1 MLYRVKQF
9 VWALI
14 SIFKEVD
21 NELLDKYLR
30 EDEKL
35 LFNKLKKSEKH
46 HCIRVCN
53 DCLLISKGMNLDT
66 NKLARISLL
75 HDIGKT
81 EGSLNIIEK
90 SILVI
95 MNKLT
100 GGYLINK
107 CSKYKKIDLY
117 YNHPKKGVDILKRIG
132 IYDEEFLEAI
142 ENHHLEDVYDNKY
155 LSILKE
161 CDDKN

>member
-14 SIFKEVD
+14 SMFKEVD

-35 LFNKLKKSEKH
+35 LFNRLKKSEKY

-53 DCLLISKGMNLDT
+53 DCLLASKGMDLDI
-66 NKLARISLL
+66 NKLARIALL
-75 HDIGKT
+75 HDIGKI
-81 EGSLNIIEK
+81 EGSLNIVEK

-100 GGYLINK
+100 GGDLINK
-107 CSKYKKIDLY
+107 CNKYKKVDLY
-117 YNHPKKGVDILKRIG
+117 YNHPQKGVDILKKIG
-132 IYDEEFLEAI
+132 IYDKEFLEVI
-142 ENHHLEDVYDNKY
+142 EKHHLEEAYDNKY